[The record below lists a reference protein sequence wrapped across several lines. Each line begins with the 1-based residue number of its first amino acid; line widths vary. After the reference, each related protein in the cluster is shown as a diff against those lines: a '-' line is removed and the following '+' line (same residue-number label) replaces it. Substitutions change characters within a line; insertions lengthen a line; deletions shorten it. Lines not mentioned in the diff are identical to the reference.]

1 MKINHIKI
9 NGFGKLKD
17 KEINLENGIN
27 LICGNNESGK
37 STLANFIKAMF
48 YGVNRNKNG
57 NAFSELERF
66 KPWGETEFSG
76 KIDYEIDGQTYTAI
90 REFNKNNCKVF
101 NKEGSEITSLFN
113 KDKMRGAEIGLE
125 QLKIDE
131 DTFLNSIFV
140 SQTGVTVDE
149 DGRKSVMQKLTNM
162 IQSGDESISYDKAKQ
177 KLQKRLLDEVGTE
190 RTQNKPLNVTMREI
204 NLLED
209 KKQELIKN
217 REKQINISEE
227 NTKLSEKLENVE
239 SDLEKIT
246 KVLEIKSRYQT
257 LLKERENDYE
267 IAVKIAE
274 KEYQK
279 RIEIKKK
286 TKRDLIT
293 LIVVLVGI
301 IMVVLA
307 LLSLYIP
314 LAITFVLGVIATI
327 IASKVLSMDVKMG
340 TVPNFDAIREDFK
353 KKEDR
358 ELELS
363 KKDGVK
369 ESLITRRINE
379 LSQLADG
386 LKKKKDDLI
395 LEKHKLKIESD
406 NLKEN
411 LDRLN
416 ELEERLEELYERE
429 EEIRKLE
436 CSLKLATSKLDEAYE
451 ELKEEVTPKLENEI
465 RESIKKSTNNKYQN
479 VIYNENEGIL
489 VQNYLGDI
497 VTLDK
502 LSIGTIDQA
511 YLGFRMAIAKE
522 VADLP
527 IILDESFA
535 FYDDER
541 LDNILKEL
549 QKESKDRQIIILS
562 CSEREKKTLESCGIE
577 YNLVKM

>member
-17 KEINLENGIN
+17 KEIKLENGIN

-101 NKEGSEITSLFN
+101 NKEGSEITALFN

-227 NTKLSEKLENVE
+227 DTKLSVKLENVE

-307 LLSLYIP
+307 LLGLYIP
-314 LAITFVLGVIATI
+314 LAITFVLGIIATI
-327 IASKVLSMDVKMG
+327 VASKVLSMDVKMG

-353 KKEDR
+353 KKEAR

-369 ESLITRRINE
+369 DSLIARRINE

-436 CSLKLATSKLDEAYE
+436 YSLKLATSKLDEAYE

-562 CSEREKKTLESCGIE
+562 CSEREKKALESYGIE

>member
-1 MKINHIKI
+1 MRINHIKI

-17 KEINLENGIN
+17 KEIEFENGIN
-27 LICGNNESGK
+27 LICGSNESGK
-37 STLANFIKAMF
+37 STLADFIKAMF
-48 YGVNRNKNG
+48 YGVNKNKNG

-90 REFNKNNCKVF
+90 REFNKNNCKIF
-101 NKEGSEITSLFN
+101 NKEGTEITGLFN

-131 DTFLNSIFV
+131 ETFLNSIFV
-140 SQTGVTVDE
+140 PQNGVTVEE
-149 DGRKSVMQKLTNM
+149 DGRKSVTQKLTNM
-162 IQSGDESISYDKAKQ
+162 IQSGDEAISYDKAKQ
-177 KLQKRLLDEVGTE
+177 KLQKKMLDEVGTE

-209 KKQELIKN
+209 KKQELIRN

-227 NTKLSEKLENVE
+227 DIKLNEKLLNTE
-239 SDLEKIT
+239 SDLKKISQ
-246 KVLEIKSRYQT
+246 VLEVKTRYST

-279 RIEIKKK
+279 RVEIKKK
-286 TKRDLIT
+286 TKKNVMT
-293 LIVVLVGI
+293 LIVIITGIIALVLV
-301 IMVVLA
+301 
-307 LLSLYIP
+307 LLRLYIP
-314 LAITFVLGVIATI
+314 LAIAGLIGILATI
-327 IASKVLSMDVKMG
+327 VASKVLSMDVKMG

-358 ELELS
+358 ELELL

-369 ESLITRRINE
+369 ESLITRKINE
-379 LSQLADG
+379 LNQLLEG

-395 LEKHKLKIESD
+395 LERHKLKIES
-406 NLKEN
+406 NSLKEN

-436 CSLKLATSKLDEAYE
+436 YSLKLSMTKLDEAYE

-465 RESIKKSTNNKYQN
+465 RENIKKSTNGKYQN
-479 VIYNENEGIL
+479 IIYNENEGIL

-497 VTLDK
+497 ITLDK
-502 LSIGTIDQA
+502 LSTGTIHQA

-527 IILDESFA
+527 IILDESFV

-541 LDNILKEL
+541 LENIMKEL
-549 QKESKDRQIIILS
+549 EKESINRQIIILS
-562 CSEREKKTLESCGIE
+562 CSEREKEILEKCKIK
-577 YNLVKM
+577 YNLIKI

>member
-101 NKEGSEITSLFN
+101 NKEGSEITALFN

-227 NTKLSEKLENVE
+227 DTKLSEKLENVE

-307 LLSLYIP
+307 LLGLYIP

-436 CSLKLATSKLDEAYE
+436 YSIKLATSKLDEAYE

-465 RESIKKSTNNKYQN
+465 KESIKKSTNNKYQN
-479 VIYNENEGIL
+479 VIYNENDGIL

-562 CSEREKKTLESCGIE
+562 CSEREKKALESCGIE

>member
-1 MKINHIKI
+1 M
-9 NGFGKLKD
+9 G
-17 KEINLENGIN
+17 
-27 LICGNNESGK
+27 
-37 STLANFIKAMF
+37 
-48 YGVNRNKNG
+48 
-57 NAFSELERF
+57 
-66 KPWGETEFSG
+66 
-76 KIDYEIDGQTYTAI
+76 
-90 REFNKNNCKVF
+90 
-101 NKEGSEITSLFN
+101 LFN
-113 KDKMRGAEIGLE
+113 KWKKKVEVEPYRISAPVAG
-125 QLKIDE
+125 KVIDIK
-131 DTFLNSIFV
+131 DTNDQVFNSEALGK
-140 SQTGVTVDE
+140 GV
-149 DGRKSVMQKLTNM
+149 GIIAS
-162 IQSGDESISYDKAKQ
+162 
-177 KLQKRLLDEVGTE
+177 
-190 RTQNKPLNVTMREI
+190 
-204 NLLED
+204 
-209 KKQELIKN
+209 
-217 REKQINISEE
+217 EKQITAPIGGQIVSFFPTKHAVGIKTDKGVELLIHVGIDTVELNGKHFISMKKQGD
-227 NTKLSEKLENVE
+227 TVVRG
-239 SDLEKIT
+239 DI
-246 KVLEIKSRYQT
+246 
-257 LLKERENDYE
+257 LLKVD
-267 IAVKIAE
+267 
-274 KEYQK
+274 
-279 RIEIKKK
+279 
-286 TKRDLIT
+286 
-293 LIVVLVGI
+293 
-301 IMVVLA
+301 
-307 LLSLYIP
+307 
-314 LAITFVLGVIATI
+314 
-327 IASKVLSMDVKMG
+327 
-340 TVPNFDAIREDFK
+340 FDAIREDFK

-436 CSLKLATSKLDEAYE
+436 YSIKLATSKLDEAYE

-465 RESIKKSTNNKYQN
+465 KESIKKSTNNKYQN
-479 VIYNENEGIL
+479 VIYNENDGIL

-497 VTLDK
+497 VALDK

-562 CSEREKKTLESCGIE
+562 CSEREKKALKSCGIE